1 MARVETGLMATV
13 ERTSNPATEPAT
25 VPVLEPVP
33 ETVPPETA
41 STRLATIPTSVPPT
55 TPSTTVHPSV
65 HRALKAQVEP
75 TTCTVVPEKGLTW
88 ILDSGASQHMA
99 TSRVPLTNA
108 IANNDVRIRVANG
121 EALTSPMEGAI
132 TLRTAHSDRKLH
144 LKTVLGHASMHGN
157 LMSVSTLCKSKD
169 VKGVLYTEDKAQV
182 LSQDGGVL
190 MEAHVLNGLY
200 IIDDVFVVDPNWN
213 QPDHSNRN
221 QPDHDALLASTQV
234 ELELQEHMLWHA
246 RLAHLSHSG
255 MDKLLSANVVDG
267 LDGLK
272 VRDVHAT
279 KHSDELCVGCI
290 TGKAH
295 RTAFSKTPSERTKAT
310 RLLGRIHA
318 DECGPM
324 QVASGDMGA
333 LYMLL
338 LIDEYSRK
346 ACGFFLK
353 KKSDAATKIMEWCT
367 SVSAYHNL
375 SIGEF
380 HTDGG
385 GEFASTEL
393 LQFFK
398 DRGIT
403 VTTTPPYTPQHNAI
417 AERMNRTILEST
429 RAMLLHAKAPQSL
442 WAEAAQYA
450 IHVRNVGGVRTDVRN
465 TPDGIWTGKRTSVK
479 HLRVFG
485 CDAWMHVP
493 AANRQKLDAK
503 ATICLFVGYN
513 PDMTYRVLDVT
524 TGKTHHSRDVTF
536 AETKFTQCTA
546 LTEQELLAS
555 DGTVVNKDFYDFL
568 QLSRFNTETELA
580 KVISLQ
586 IGPSTATTPPVQ
598 PNSTEVQ
605 RVPKTA
611 GVEPRRTISNTYG
624 RELGSGAPGLAPTPG
639 PVPLGVIAT
648 TSSTATSTSQPPVQA
663 VKFKDDVIAPG
674 PVPVQDSDL
683 AIRRSS
689 RSNIGIPASRYGMVD
704 LDDVGAYLAQIAAD
718 SGLDPSSLEEAMHSA
733 DHSMWSDAIDAELAS
748 LARHNTWTEC
758 PVPAGKKAIG
768 SKLVFKK
775 KRSATGTIARYKVR
789 LVVQGYSQREGV
801 DYDRTFAPV
810 LYYTSLRI
818 ILVLVAARDYE
829 FKQMDV
835 ETAFLNAKLEEEV
848 YITLPVG
855 LDGSDSS
862 TPRHLRRT
870 YKLDKNLYGIKQAPR
885 GWNLEINGTI
895 IALGY
900 TRCTS
905 DSCVYV
911 KTTASGRVIIVGLFV
926 DDVFIAYSK
935 VDEATWE
942 ADKRTLSDKY
952 TMKDLGDA
960 HLVLGMR
967 ITRDRSARTLKL
979 DQEVYINQLLASCQM
994 ADCIPA
1000 DTPAVE
1006 GVKQTSVPTTTI
1018 TVHRTSSASS
1028 SSSIATKPIGAAP
1041 DESLSE
1047 HSDLLRTRYG
1057 SVVGSLLYAA
1067 LATRP
1072 DIAYAVNVL
1081 SRFISAPLPQHWDA
1095 VKRVLRYLKGTAHI
1109 GLVYRANEEGTDR
1122 IVLGPTYADA
1132 DWAGD
1137 MDDRRSTT
1145 GVVMKINGTAVSWK
1159 SKKQTTTALSSA
1171 EAEYYAAGE
1180 ATKEILWLR
1189 QLLSEI
1195 GCTQPTGTR
1204 LYGDNETA
1212 ISIASNDTFH
1222 DRTKHIDMRH
1232 HFIREHVLAGTVD
1245 LTWISTKDQQ
1255 ADILTKALGKHIFT
1269 SFRAL
1274 VMGSRD

>member
-1 MARVETGLMATV
+1 MAALKKTTTRNDGGDDESRSSSGLSYNHPPAFNGEEASYPGWAKTMHAIMHIQGTWEVVVAPVPNTRILRSEIGADDDEEEEEADEVASISSSKPKADPALQAKADRAFVYLLMALKTPELQALVDDVPMGNAHELWTRLEKHFTKRTMASKSHLQTEFHNTKQRSDEPAVQYIARIKKAVLSLRAVGVTVDQDTLQYKFINGLARPAFDMTRRVLMNDNTKSFTEVCDYVLSDEAQMKMDREEQTGGRTARTESANFAHTDKNQGLCYNCNQPGHIARKCTNEKTSVQPQGAGKGGKVRSTCSYCKKPGHTEAVCYSKHGKPDKSAGPSSSVPASSVPSGNRAQQAASLMARVETGLMATV

-75 TTCTVVPEKGLTW
+75 TTCTAVPEKGLTW

-182 LSQDGGVL
+182 LFQDGGVL

-234 ELELQEHMLWHA
+234 ELELQEYMLWHA

-346 ACGFFLK
+346 AYGFFLK

-580 KVISLQ
+580 KV
-586 IGPSTATTPPVQ
+586 
-598 PNSTEVQ
+598 
-605 RVPKTA
+605 K
-611 GVEPRRTISNTYG
+611 PRRMLTMAL
-624 RELGSGAPGLAPTPG
+624 RPG
-639 PVPLGVIAT
+639 
-648 TSSTATSTSQPPVQA
+648 
-663 VKFKDDVIAPG
+663 
-674 PVPVQDSDL
+674 
-683 AIRRSS
+683 
-689 RSNIGIPASRYGMVD
+689 
-704 LDDVGAYLAQIAAD
+704 
-718 SGLDPSSLEEAMHSA
+718 H
-733 DHSMWSDAIDAELAS
+733 
-748 LARHNTWTEC
+748 
-758 PVPAGKKAIG
+758 
-768 SKLVFKK
+768 
-775 KRSATGTIARYKVR
+775 
-789 LVVQGYSQREGV
+789 
-801 DYDRTFAPV
+801 
-810 LYYTSLRI
+810 
-818 ILVLVAARDYE
+818 
-829 FKQMDV
+829 
-835 ETAFLNAKLEEEV
+835 
-848 YITLPVG
+848 
-855 LDGSDSS
+855 
-862 TPRHLRRT
+862 
-870 YKLDKNLYGIKQAPR
+870 
-885 GWNLEINGTI
+885 
-895 IALGY
+895 
-900 TRCTS
+900 
-905 DSCVYV
+905 
-911 KTTASGRVIIVGLFV
+911 
-926 DDVFIAYSK
+926 
-935 VDEATWE
+935 
-942 ADKRTLSDKY
+942 
-952 TMKDLGDA
+952 
-960 HLVLGMR
+960 
-967 ITRDRSARTLKL
+967 
-979 DQEVYINQLLASCQM
+979 
-994 ADCIPA
+994 
-1000 DTPAVE
+1000 
-1006 GVKQTSVPTTTI
+1006 
-1018 TVHRTSSASS
+1018 
-1028 SSSIATKPIGAAP
+1028 SIA
-1041 DESLSE
+1041 
-1047 HSDLLRTRYG
+1047 
-1057 SVVGSLLYAA
+1057 
-1067 LATRP
+1067 
-1072 DIAYAVNVL
+1072 
-1081 SRFISAPLPQHWDA
+1081 
-1095 VKRVLRYLKGTAHI
+1095 
-1109 GLVYRANEEGTDR
+1109 
-1122 IVLGPTYADA
+1122 
-1132 DWAGD
+1132 
-1137 MDDRRSTT
+1137 
-1145 GVVMKINGTAVSWK
+1145 
-1159 SKKQTTTALSSA
+1159 
-1171 EAEYYAAGE
+1171 
-1180 ATKEILWLR
+1180 
-1189 QLLSEI
+1189 
-1195 GCTQPTGTR
+1195 
-1204 LYGDNETA
+1204 
-1212 ISIASNDTFH
+1212 
-1222 DRTKHIDMRH
+1222 
-1232 HFIREHVLAGTVD
+1232 
-1245 LTWISTKDQQ
+1245 
-1255 ADILTKALGKHIFT
+1255 
-1269 SFRAL
+1269 
-1274 VMGSRD
+1274 